1 MKNKKN
7 ILVENIFSMVTLR
20 GLEYLLSFL
29 LVPYLLR
36 VLGPTNFGA
45 VAFMQGVVV
54 YFNLFIDYG
63 FNLTAPRALAR
74 CSKAEIPL
82 IFSTFMWAKIILLFV
97 VSIFFCL
104 ALWFISL
111 LHIIELDWH
120 LFSAVYIS
128 VVGNVLFPIWFFQGI
143 QQMRYITIINIV
155 GRTLSI
161 LCIFMFVSSENNYV
175 LAAFLQSCTPF
186 IAGIFSLILI
196 ANKFPGILQKP
207 DLKNI
212 KTAFSEARQI
222 FVSNLAISLYT
233 NTDIVLLGILTNN
246 TIVGYYSGAD
256 KLLNCIKRGISAIN
270 DAIYP
275 FISQQFK
282 LNFSN
287 AIRFLKKQMFVYALG
302 GIMGGVII
310 LIGSPMIIP
319 WLLGSK
325 YIHSILP
332 LQIMAFVPLIV
343 ALSNIFGYET
353 MLPLGMEKIY
363 SRILLL
369 ASVLNLIIIVPLI
382 LFFQENGVSM
392 AMLITEIFV
401 TVTMGILLWQ
411 KHILLRE

>member
-1 MKNKKN
+1 MKKKEN

-45 VAFMQGVVV
+45 VSFMQGIVV
-54 YFNLFIDYG
+54 YYNLFIDYG

-74 CSKAEIPL
+74 CSSGEIPML
-82 IFSTFMWAKIILLFV
+82 FSTFMWAKIILLII
-97 VSIFFCL
+97 VSLIFGL
-104 ALWFISL
+104 TLWIIASL
-111 LHIIELDWH
+111 QLIQINWY
-120 LFSAVYIS
+120 LFGAVYTTVI
-128 VVGNVLFPIWFFQGI
+128 GNVLFPIWFFQGI

-161 LCIFMFVSSENNYV
+161 LCIFMFVASENDYI

-186 IAGIFSLILI
+186 VAGIISLILI

-207 DLKNI
+207 DFKKI
-212 KTAFSEARQI
+212 KTEFVEARQI
-222 FVSNLAISLYT
+222 FISNLAISLYT
-233 NTDIVLLGILTNN
+233 NTDIVLLGLLTNN

-256 KLLNCIKRGISAIN
+256 KLLNCIKRGVSAIN

-282 LNFSN
+282 LNYNN
-287 AIRFLKKQMFVYALG
+287 AIRFLRKQMFVYLLG
-302 GIMGGVII
+302 GTIGGVVI
-310 LIGSPMIIP
+310 LVGSPVVIP
-319 WLLGSK
+319 WLLGDK

-343 ALSNIFGYET
+343 AFSNIFGYET

-401 TVTMGILLWQ
+401 TGTMGILLWQ
-411 KHILLRE
+411 KHILLR

>member
-1 MKNKKN
+1 MSLKNS
-7 ILVENIFSMVTLR
+7 LLENIFSMLTLR
-20 GLEYLLSFL
+20 ALEYVLSFL

-36 VLGPTNFGA
+36 VLGPANFGA
-45 VAFMQGVVV
+45 VAFMQGIVV

-74 CSKAEIPL
+74 CSKMEIPL
-82 IFSTFMWAKIILLFV
+82 IFSTFMWAKIILLVVISGIFYLLLCFLKFLHFV
-97 VSIFFCL
+97 EFD
-104 ALWFISL
+104 WL
-111 LHIIELDWH
+111 L
-120 LFSAVYIS
+120 FGAVYVS
-128 VVGNVLFPIWFFQGI
+128 VLGNVLFPIWFFQGI
-143 QQMRYITIINIV
+143 QQMRYITIINLV
-155 GRTLSI
+155 GRTISI
-161 LCIFMFVSSENNYV
+161 LCIFMFVSSETNYV
-175 LAAFLQSCTPF
+175 LAAFLQSCTPL

-196 ANKFPGILQKP
+196 ACKFPGIFQKP
-207 DLKNI
+207 DIAQI
-212 KTAFSEARQI
+212 KMVFIEARQI
-222 FVSNLAISLYT
+222 FISNLSISLYT

-246 TIVGYYSGAD
+246 TLVGYYSGAD

-282 LNFSN
+282 LNYNN
-287 AIRFLKKQMFVYALG
+287 AIRFLRKQMFVYLLG
-302 GIMGGVII
+302 GTIGGVVI
-310 LIGSPMIIP
+310 LVGSPVVIP
-319 WLLGSK
+319 WLLGDK
-325 YIHSILP
+325 YIHSIFP

-343 ALSNIFGYET
+343 ALSNIFGHET

-401 TVTMGILLWQ
+401 TGTMGILLWQ
-411 KHILLRE
+411 KHILLR

>member
-1 MKNKKN
+1 
-7 ILVENIFSMVTLR
+7 
-20 GLEYLLSFL
+20 
-29 LVPYLLR
+29 
-36 VLGPTNFGA
+36 
-45 VAFMQGVVV
+45 MQGVVV

-111 LHIIELDWH
+111 LHIIELDWN
-120 LFSAVYIS
+120 LFGAVYIS

-175 LAAFLQSCTPF
+175 LEAFLQSCTPF

-287 AIRFLKKQMFVYALG
+287 AIRFLKKQMFVYVLG

-310 LIGSPMIIP
+310 LIGSPIIIP